1 MCNMVDS
8 IPEEELKKHA
18 PKTWEYMQFIRANLD
33 IFENFEV
40 IMAGSNFIITF
51 DIVPTRSKKLDFRYP
66 MELQLDFSEGTKPY
80 WSSSKLGFSG
90 LLYFPKIKKF
100 GCYILD
106 ETITTK

>member
-1 MCNMVDS
+1 MVDS

-18 PKTWEYMQFIRANLD
+18 PNTGKYLQYIRDNLD

-40 IMAGSNFIITF
+40 IIAGSNFIITF
-51 DIVPTRSKKLDFRYP
+51 DLVPTRSKKLDFRYP
-66 MELQLDFSEGTKPY
+66 MELQLDFIEGTKPF
-80 WSSSKLGFSG
+80 WSSRKLSFSG

-106 ETITTK
+106 DDSDFATF